1 MKFYCIVRQKE
12 SRGVVSGGV
21 VAGLVVELVVLDVV
35 VSEATDLKHTIKMVA
50 RTTVMLQ
57 RNIMPT
63 MIIPRMLKVLLTM
76 IIPRMLKV
84 LLTMIF
90 PRMLNM
96 LRATARKTEFQSCLK
111 LIMIM
116 SITMMQLQKNLTLP
130 TVKLKVKRMHQDLFQ
145 EESLNA
151 TNHVRRVTLRLL

>member
-35 VSEATDLKHTIKMVA
+35 VSEATDLKHTIRMVA

-57 RNIMPT
+57 RNIM
-63 MIIPRMLKVLLTM
+63 LTM

>member
-35 VSEATDLKHTIKMVA
+35 VSEATDLKHTIRMVA

-57 RNIMPT
+57 RNIM
-63 MIIPRMLKVLLTM
+63 LTM

-111 LIMIM
+111 LTMIM